1 MLKTYARLGN
11 AAKNAAEKLDS
22 SHKENGKFLFALRC
36 EYLEGRASGSIPA
49 SKTFSKFHRDVV
61 GADPHNKAESCANAI
76 AGYVESKLITE
87 ADYDDNSNEAVMQA
101 SSIFTKADDKTDH
114 PAVVEAAALLKRR
127 PEGVL
132 KKLKAI
138 RERFVKQTVG
148 EGDDAKEETIFLSAD
163 ELAERENMISPMDAV
178 QMAESLV
185 SKGHVGALLA
195 SVLALAQTTP
205 DAEVAEAIV
214 REVVKVGPAIQAN
227 KDEKGARRFSD
238 ALLEKWRKAALPG
251 PVIVTEDDE
260 KAEYLAKLERVQELE
275 SKYADK
281 VADWVGFVA
290 PGVAKA

>member
-1 MLKTYARLGN
+1 
-11 AAKNAAEKLDS
+11 
-22 SHKENGKFLFALRC
+22 
-36 EYLEGRASGSIPA
+36 
-49 SKTFSKFHRDVV
+49 
-61 GADPHNKAESCANAI
+61 
-76 AGYVESKLITE
+76 
-87 ADYDDNSNEAVMQA
+87 MQA
-101 SSIFTKADDKTDH
+101 SAIFTKADDKTDH
-114 PAVVEAAALLKRR
+114 PAVLEAAELLKERG
-127 PEGVL
+127 EGY
-132 KKLKAI
+132 LKALKALGK
-138 RERFVKQTVG
+138 RFVKQTVG

-163 ELAERENMISPMDAV
+163 DLEARENAISPMDAV

-227 KDEKGARRFSD
+227 KDEKGVRRFSD
-238 ALLEKWRKAALPG
+238 AMLEKWRKAALPG

-275 SKYADK
+275 TKYADK